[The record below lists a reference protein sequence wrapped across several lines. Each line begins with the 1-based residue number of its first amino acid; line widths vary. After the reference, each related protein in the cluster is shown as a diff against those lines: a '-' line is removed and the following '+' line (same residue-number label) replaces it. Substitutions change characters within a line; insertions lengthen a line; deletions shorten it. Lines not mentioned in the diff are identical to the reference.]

1 MANNPEPITHKDKSW
16 NFLATIFFVL
26 CLIGLGFYLRSQ
38 EIKLQDASLLDL
50 FIMSLATYR
59 LTRILVFDKIFKLFR
74 DFIRSRSGWK
84 VFYVIKEIITCP
96 WCAGVWVAMTIVIL
110 YYFVPFGKLFIYILA
125 ISGVASFFVILV
137 NNIGLSTEEK
147 QQRVKEIKA
156 DSDYTKADA

>member
-1 MANNPEPITHKDKSW
+1 MANNPEVPTHKDKSW
-16 NFLATIFFVL
+16 NFLATIFFVI
-26 CLIGLGFYLRSQ
+26 CLVALGFYLHYK
-38 EIKLQDASLLDL
+38 EIKLQDATVLEL

-84 VFYVIKEIITCP
+84 VFYVIREIITCP
-96 WCAGVWVAMTIVIL
+96 WCAGVWVAMTIVIF
-110 YYFVPFGKLFIYILA
+110 YYFIPFGKLFIYILA
-125 ISGVASFFVILV
+125 ISGVASFFVVLV

-156 DSDYTKADA
+156 DSDYTKADS